1 MTASHGWRLLNTFYR
16 YEVNLVWVLS
26 GWEVLIISYSMSPG
40 RNLLKIPRLHFPVSG
55 ISISW
60 SPFFIP
66 ARIPQDSSGS
76 GFLFFPEEFFYRN
89 LLLAGLRNPEVL
101 RNLRNTPEFLFP
113 LTKTTV
119 IWRKT
124 MAWGRRLRGNGPYH
138 GLWWTYALNPVYRRD
153 PDITGDAATCW
164 VEGIRPPQPERFR
177 YFGGYFLYA

>member
-1 MTASHGWRLLNTFYR
+1 MYK
-16 YEVNLVWVLS
+16 VNLVWVWR

-89 LLLAGLRNPEVL
+89 LLLAGLRNPELL
-101 RNLRNTPEFLFP
+101 RNLRNTPEFPFP
-113 LTKTTV
+113 PKHNYSDWERPCR
-119 IWRKT
+119 WR
-124 MAWGRRLRGNGPYH
+124 GVGPYH
-138 GLWWTYALNPVYRRD
+138 GLWWTYASTQYIAVTLTSRATRRYAGSRAYVHHSLSD
-153 PDITGDAATCW
+153 FAILG
-164 VEGIRPPQPERFR
+164 VRFSMHELI
-177 YFGGYFLYA
+177 G